1 MIKTISLQIN
11 YIFISAL
18 YRNIFQKLELDNV
31 PIIQPSRNYMKSND
45 HFCILSCSNPCF
57 CGYIHQNH
65 VRETSQFW
73 PIFVKYKGKSRK
85 ERTFQ
90 MLLSAGKYMNDT
102 F

>member
-1 MIKTISLQIN
+1 
-11 YIFISAL
+11 
-18 YRNIFQKLELDNV
+18 
-31 PIIQPSRNYMKSND
+31 MKSND

-73 PIFVKYKGKSRK
+73 PIFVEYKGKSRK

-102 F
+102 FWGLTSFTSKDKKIGTASYKVTIVVGAKYSSH